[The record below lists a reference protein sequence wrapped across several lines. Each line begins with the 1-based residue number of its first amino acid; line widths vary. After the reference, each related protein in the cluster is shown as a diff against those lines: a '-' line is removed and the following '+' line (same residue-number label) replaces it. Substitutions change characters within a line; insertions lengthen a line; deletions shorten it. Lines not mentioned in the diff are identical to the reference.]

1 MEWRIIV
8 SEIWEEAVLWDG
20 LNVFFENCCRLDDE
34 LFLFWRETCNEIE
47 KIWEMDGLGIEFV
60 FSRLL

>member
-1 MEWRIIV
+1 MGGM
-8 SEIWEEAVLWDG
+8 EAVLWDE
-20 LNVFFENCCRLDDE
+20 LNVFFEDCCRLDDE